1 MRQTNIKSI
10 PKRKSIKDIAR
21 KRRADMVKALTQ
33 KILEKF
39 GKYVKC
45 VVLVGSVA
53 RDEFR
58 NNSDIDMF
66 LVIDDTKAN
75 FTPEEKRRIDVEID
89 IMAQD
94 INKDIIVQ
102 PAYTLTEFWDMV
114 RTSHP
119 LIYNFIRDGIP
130 VFDTGF
136 FMPIKRLLELGRI
149 PATKEAADSL
159 LDKAPKRLRRIG
171 EVKLFMVAE
180 DCYYAMVDIT
190 QAVMM
195 SLGFAPPSPGRVAD
209 EFRRHL
215 VDTKIVDGKYA
226 DWLDAINE
234 FRKNVEHKKINE
246 ISGNE
251 LDEWIKKAGEFVD
264 KMLQVADTLE
274 LKKKERIVEKSYDVM
289 TKAVVAALKSVD
301 KLPSD
306 PAEIPAA
313 FKKHLV
319 DEGLIEKHY
328 IDIFNRL
335 EEMKNRVREGKIT
348 ELSDKDIYSHREYVR
363 KFIHH
368 IGKIVKDDE
377 AQQ

>member
-1 MRQTNIKSI
+1 MELKRI

-21 KRRADMVKALTQ
+21 KRRADMIKALTQ
-33 KILEKF
+33 KILDKF

-58 NNSDIDMF
+58 SNSDIDMF
-66 LVIDDTKAN
+66 LVIDDTKMN

-89 IMAQD
+89 IAAQE

-149 PATKEAADSL
+149 PATKEAADAL
-159 LDKAPKRLRRIG
+159 LDKAPKRLRRIT
-171 EVKLFMVAE
+171 EVKLYMVAE
-180 DCYYAMVDIT
+180 DCYYAMLDMT
-190 QAVMM
+190 QAVLM
-195 SLGFAPPSPGRVAD
+195 SLGFSPPSPGRAAE
-209 EFRRHL
+209 EFRKHL
-215 VDTKIVDGKYA
+215 VDTKIIEGKYA
-226 DWLDAINE
+226 DWLDGINQ
-234 FRKNVEHKKINE
+234 FRKDVEHKKIND
-246 ISGNE
+246 IKGSD
-251 LDEWIKKAGEFVD
+251 LDEWIKKADEFVNR
-264 KMLQVADTLE
+264 MLQIADALE

-289 TKAVVAALKSVD
+289 TKAIVAALKSVN
-301 KLPSD
+301 KLPGD
-306 PAEIPAA
+306 QAEIPNA
-313 FKKHLV
+313 FRKYLV
-319 DEGLIEKHY
+319 EEGLVEKHY
-328 IDIFNRL
+328 ADIFSHL
-335 EEMKNRVREGKIT
+335 EDMRKKVREGKIT
-348 ELSDKDIYSHREYVR
+348 ELTDKEIYSHREYVR

-368 IGKIVKDDE
+368 VGKIVKDE
-377 AQQ
+377 EPAQ

>member
-1 MRQTNIKSI
+1 MKIKSV

-33 KILEKF
+33 KILNKF

-53 RDEFR
+53 RDEFKS
-58 NNSDIDMF
+58 NSDIDMF
-66 LVIDDTKAN
+66 IVIDDTKVN

-89 IMAQD
+89 LAAQE

-130 VFDTGF
+130 VYDTGF
-136 FMPIKRLLELGRI
+136 FMPIKRLLEMGRI
-149 PATKEAADSL
+149 PATKEAADAL
-159 LDKAPKRLRRIG
+159 LDKAPKRLRRIS
-171 EVKLFMVAE
+171 EVKLYMVAE

-190 QAVMM
+190 QAVLM
-195 SLGFAPPSPGRVAD
+195 SLGFAPPSPGKAAD

-215 VDTKIVDGKYA
+215 VDTKIVEGKYA

-234 FRKNVEHKKINE
+234 FRKDVEHKKINE
-246 ISGNE
+246 ITGSE
-251 LDEWIKKAGEFVD
+251 LDEWMKKANEFVE
-264 KMLQVADTLE
+264 KMLQVSGGLE

-289 TKAVVAALKSVD
+289 TKAIVAALKSVN
-301 KLPSD
+301 KLPNEQ
-306 PAEIPAA
+306 AEIPSA
-313 FKKHLV
+313 FKKYLV
-319 DEGLIEKHY
+319 DEGLVEKHY

-335 EEMKNRVREGKIT
+335 EEMRNKVHDGRIT
-348 ELSDKDIYSHREYVR
+348 EIPDKDIYSHREYVR

-368 IGKIVKDDE
+368 IGKIVKEDE
-377 AQQ
+377 Q

>member
-1 MRQTNIKSI
+1 MKIKSV
-10 PKRKSIKDIAR
+10 PKKKSIKDIAR

-33 KILEKF
+33 KILDKF

-45 VVLVGSVA
+45 VILVGSVA

-58 NNSDIDMF
+58 SNSDIDMF
-66 LVIDDTKAN
+66 LVIDDTKVN
-75 FTPEEKRRIDVEID
+75 FTPEEKRRMDVEID
-89 IMAQD
+89 MAAQE

-130 VFDTGF
+130 VYDTGF
-136 FMPIKRLLELGRI
+136 FMPIKRLLEMGRI
-149 PATKEAADSL
+149 PATKEAADAL
-159 LDKAPKRLRRIG
+159 LDKAPKRLRRIS
-171 EVKLFMVAE
+171 EVKLYMVAE

-190 QAVMM
+190 QAVLM
-195 SLGFAPPSPGRVAD
+195 SLGFAPPSPGRAAD

-215 VDTKIVDGKYA
+215 VDTNIVDGKYA

-246 ISGNE
+246 ISGSD
-251 LDEWIKKAGEFVD
+251 LDEWMKKANEFVD
-264 KMLQVADTLE
+264 KMLQVAGGLE

-289 TKAVVAALKSVD
+289 TKAIVAALKSVK
-301 KLPSD
+301 KLPNEQN
-306 PAEIPAA
+306 EIPGA
-313 FKKHLV
+313 FKKYLV
-319 DEGLIEKHY
+319 DEGLVEKHY

-335 EEMKNRVREGKIT
+335 EEMRNKVHDGKIT
-348 ELSDKDIYSHREYVR
+348 EIPDKDIYSHREYVR

-368 IGKIVKDDE
+368 IGKIVKEDE
-377 AQQ
+377 Q